1 MSAFVPITAVPHG
14 DILEAKLSGISMLRL
29 DYSARLH
36 ETFSFN
42 LASSYFILSDLGTY
56 RGPPVERDGHV
67 LGNEF
72 SARIIWGPVSDLR
85 LSLGGGVFLPAMGN
99 ADSSGAAL
107 WRLELN
113 VILLVF

>member
-14 DILEAKLSGISMLRL
+14 DILEAKLSGISMIRL

-36 ETFSFN
+36 ETFS
-42 LASSYFILSDLGTY
+42 LTVASSYFILSDLGTY
-56 RGPPVERDGHV
+56 RGPPVERDGHI

-72 SARIIWGPVSDLR
+72 SARIMWAPVSDVR
-85 LSLGGGVFLPAMGN
+85 LGLGGGVFLPAMGN

-107 WRLELN
+107 WRLGLN
-113 VILLVF
+113 VIILIF